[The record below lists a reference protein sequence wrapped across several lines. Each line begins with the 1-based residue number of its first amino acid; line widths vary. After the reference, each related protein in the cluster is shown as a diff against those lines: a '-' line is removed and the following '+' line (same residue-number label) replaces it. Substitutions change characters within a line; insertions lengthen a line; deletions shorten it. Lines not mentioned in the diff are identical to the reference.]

1 MTIVPP
7 TTQLV
12 SASHA
17 TKDTISLMELANSLP
32 STLPSLLTQ
41 DVLIG
46 TGTTKS
52 AWLAPKTGSSMPIK
66 SVFLFQTNVL
76 LMMLPDFA

>member
-1 MTIVPP
+1 
-7 TTQLV
+7 
-12 SASHA
+12 
-17 TKDTISLMELANSLP
+17 MELVNSLP

-66 SVFLFQTNVL
+66 SAFPFQTNAL
-76 LMMLPDFA
+76 LMMLLAFA

>member
-1 MTIVPP
+1 MLP
-7 TTQLV
+7 TTQLDFV
-12 SASHA
+12 SHA

-52 AWLAPKTGSSMPIK
+52 AWLAPRIGSSMLTK
-66 SVFLFQTNVL
+66 SVFPFQTNAL
-76 LMMLPDFA
+76 LMMLPVFA

>member
-1 MTIVPP
+1 MTIALPMML
-7 TTQLV
+7 LV

-17 TKDTISLMELANSLP
+17 TKDTISLMELVNSLP
-32 STLPSLLTQ
+32 STLPSLPTQ

-52 AWLAPKTGSSMPIK
+52 AWLAPKTGSSTLTK
-66 SVFLFQTNVL
+66 SAFPFQTNVL